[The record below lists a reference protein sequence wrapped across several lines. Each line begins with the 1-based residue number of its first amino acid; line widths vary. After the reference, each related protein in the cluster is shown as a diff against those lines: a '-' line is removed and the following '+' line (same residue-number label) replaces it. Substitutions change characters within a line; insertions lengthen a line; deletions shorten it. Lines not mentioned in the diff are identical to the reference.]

1 MSPFSSSS
9 RSLTDSHSP
18 YRAPELLFGARTYDP
33 YAVDMWSLGCTFA
46 EFFTPLLPEDDEDE
60 DYYPPELC
68 DANPTLVRKALF
80 DGTRGE
86 IGLAWSIFKI
96 LGTPTEDSWPVGLL
110 SQCYLLL
117 LDNDDFVD
125 IQTASRR
132 FTCAIHCRSSGTS
145 RRRLTTSSS
154 RWDST

>member
-1 MSPFSSSS
+1 MSSSS
-9 RSLTDSHSP
+9 NSCRSLTNSRSP

-46 EFFTPLLPEDDEDE
+46 EFFTPLLPEEDDDED
-60 DYYPPELC
+60 DYPPELR

-96 LGTPTEDSWPVGLL
+96 LGTPTEDSWPVGHP
-110 SQCYLLL
+110 SQRYLLL
-117 LDNDDFVD
+117 LDNYGFVD

-132 FTCAIHCRSSGTS
+132 FACAIHCRSSGTS
-145 RRRLTTSSS
+145 RQRLTASSS
-154 RWDST
+154 